1 MTFLFRA
8 AGQRPGTANRPGKA
22 QQAALQLLA
31 PRRMRAA
38 FSGQHIAKITVILTQ
53 RRRNVKPCPPAAR
66 PLPSAPKPLCRNDC
80 KRLFYHSL
88 PRLFEGQAAFS
99 SPASARQ
106 FLFATQGRVFGSF
119 ARKRP
124 TRFVRFSEFEF
135 FMQSERLFFKKPL
148 YFGRKSGMLYPTG
161 AYLGYNA
168 SYPFFCAPISILLF
182 YAIFFIYLLIIYPAC
197 PPMRARR
204 RRPYLHGPPP
214 FFFCCKLSSLLQ
226 NRSDPGSAPLPAPD
240 QRQRGRTHWNPV

>member
-38 FSGQHIAKITVILTQ
+38 FSGQHTAKITVILTQ

-88 PRLFEGQAAFS
+88 PCMTPSCSPAFLRGRQPFRHQHLQGSFCSPYKDKYSAVLPGNAPPDLCVFLNLSFLCSQSDFFSKSPCISDAKVVCCIPQERILDTMPRIRSFVLPSSFFFLCYFLHLPSYHLPCLPSDEGKKAAALPARAAAFL
-99 SPASARQ
+99 
-106 FLFATQGRVFGSF
+106 FL
-119 ARKRP
+119 
-124 TRFVRFSEFEF
+124 
-135 FMQSERLFFKKPL
+135 L
-148 YFGRKSGMLYPTG
+148 
-161 AYLGYNA
+161 
-168 SYPFFCAPISILLF
+168 
-182 YAIFFIYLLIIYPAC
+182 
-197 PPMRARR
+197 
-204 RRPYLHGPPP
+204 
-214 FFFCCKLSSLLQ
+214 
-226 NRSDPGSAPLPAPD
+226 
-240 QRQRGRTHWNPV
+240 